1 MKWKRKRRRSIGGIQ
16 KEPVTLISG
25 ALRLRYV
32 KKTESEG
39 SHART
44 VSKETRVRAEG
55 LVKIMARERPE
66 SGLNE
71 PSVRK
76 HSRTSDARFSRELT
90 PPLDQSSMCKKC
102 LHGGLGAPAARLVPS
117 AAAATCAM
125 FLWRAKRIN

>member
-1 MKWKRKRRRSIGGIQ
+1 MEKKEKKKHRRNTERASNFDKWRLETSICQ
-16 KEPVTLISG
+16 EM
-25 ALRLRYV
+25 
-32 KKTESEG
+32 ENEG
-39 SHART
+39 NHART

-117 AAAATCAM
+117 AAAATCAI